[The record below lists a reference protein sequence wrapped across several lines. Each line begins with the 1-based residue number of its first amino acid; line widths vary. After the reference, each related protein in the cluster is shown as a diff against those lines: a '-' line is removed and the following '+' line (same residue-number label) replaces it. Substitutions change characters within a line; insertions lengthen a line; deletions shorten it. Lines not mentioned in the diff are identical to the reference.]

1 MSARITDMDVD
12 YRTRLSRASPYRVF
26 DITDN
31 QHYEDEVEFSSD
43 VVEFCWVPKPDTE
56 RMTCHV
62 KLFDAESRAELTRGE
77 GELVIEANSTE
88 PQYMSFSGFGWH
100 DEGMSM
106 PISKCRYEAWIDGTE
121 SIVVEILV

>member
-1 MSARITDMDVD
+1 MDVE
-12 YRTRLSRASPYRVF
+12 YRQRVSTPYREF

-31 QHYEDEVEFSSD
+31 QHYEDEVEFGSD
-43 VVEFCWVPKPDTE
+43 VVDFCWVPKPDTE

-88 PQYMSFSGFGWH
+88 RKWMSFSGFGWH

-121 SIVVEILV
+121 SIVVEIFV